1 MTDSSPGLPRLFL
14 TAASTLELVA
24 VGAAR
29 GHHHHLCHPG
39 EPALYKRAAAA
50 VSLGAGQWLTAATT
64 VRRLNS
70 YRDSY
75 MNIYCRDGARESGS
89 SLFRVSGD
97 RSRVAAT
104 AGACS
109 QLSIARV

>member
-1 MTDSSPGLPRLFL
+1 MSTPPKSDSARMTGATRCTQARQRAQQAQRHMTDSSPGLPRLFL

-64 VRRLNS
+64 S
-70 YRDSY
+70 
-75 MNIYCRDGARESGS
+75 AK
-89 SLFRVSGD
+89 
-97 RSRVAAT
+97 
-104 AGACS
+104 
-109 QLSIARV
+109 QL

>member
-64 VRRLNS
+64 S
-70 YRDSY
+70 A
-75 MNIYCRDGARESGS
+75 NIIYEYIPVLPGRCA
-89 SLFRVSGD
+89 
-97 RSRVAAT
+97 
-104 AGACS
+104 
-109 QLSIARV
+109 